1 MWLPEMNNISN
12 AWTLL
17 VYKIPTH
24 PTRLRLKIWRKL
36 QSMGAVY
43 LQDAVCLLPSR
54 SDLDENMEYVADS
67 IQEMGG
73 TSHLFTAKSVFAEGA
88 DRLIESFR
96 QLADSRYADITE
108 RIEKVQSSIASAA
121 SLTALESAEE
131 ELKRERIA
139 YLKTRRVSYFG
150 SDREAQV
157 EQHLDTLRRSLDGIH
172 RGSTK

>member
-1 MWLPEMNNISN
+1 
-12 AWTLL
+12 
-17 VYKIPTH
+17 
-24 PTRLRLKIWRKL
+24 
-36 QSMGAVY
+36 MGAVY

-73 TSHLFTAKSVFAEGA
+73 ISHLFSAKSVFAEGA
-88 DRLIESFR
+88 DRLIQSFR
-96 QLADSRYADITE
+96 QLADSRYGEITE
-108 RIEKVQSSIASAA
+108 RIERAESSLATAA

-139 YLKTRRVSYFG
+139 YLKAKRLSYFG
-150 SDREAQV
+150 SERETQV
-157 EQHLDTLRRSLDGIH
+157 EQHLDMLRRSLDGIH